1 VAAPGETIVRE
12 GDAGDR
18 FFLID
23 AGEVE
28 VSIAGAHVRVLR
40 AGDTFGELALLH
52 DIPRTA
58 TARAKG
64 EARPF
69 ALDRD
74 EFLAATSA
82 ASALAQRL

>member
-1 VAAPGETIVRE
+1 VR
-12 GDAGDR
+12 
-18 FFLID
+18 I
-23 AGEVE
+23 
-28 VSIAGAHVRVLR
+28 LR
-40 AGDTFGELALLH
+40 AGANFGELALLH

-58 TARAKG
+58 TARARG
-64 EARPF
+64 EVRLF